1 MKIKK
6 GDTVKVISGKDKGKT
21 GQVIEVFKDKG
32 MLRVEGVAM
41 MKRHYKPNANQ
52 QIAEGGILEKTGLI
66 RASKVMLYSSSLAR
80 PVRVGYQLTDGKTK
94 KRVARGH
101 EGKDTTLD

>member
-6 GDTVKVISGKDKGKT
+6 GDTVKVISGKDKGTT
-21 GQVIEVFKDKG
+21 GQVIQVVADKG

-52 QIAEGGILEKTGLI
+52 QMPDGGILEKAGLI
-66 RASKVMLYSSSLAR
+66 RASKVMLYSSTLER
-80 PVRVGYQLTDGKTK
+80 PVRVGYQFTDAGTK
-94 KRVARGH
+94 KRIARGP
-101 EGKDTTLD
+101 EGKDTALD